1 MMKDLA
7 RVIGAVSTLI
17 LKEHVLVIVVV
28 PQGGVWGQV
37 AVTTCVGTKI
47 ALVVATI
54 VAVSMSSSVSWRKH
68 RHT

>member
-17 LKEHVLVIVVV
+17 LKELILVIIVV
-28 PQGGVWGQV
+28 PHGGVWGQV
-37 AVTTCVGTKI
+37 VVTTCVGTKI

-54 VAVSMSSSVSWRKH
+54 VAVSMSSSILWRKH
-68 RHT
+68 RKA